1 MILTSRHRRI
11 ERVCYTMREY
21 AFFPLRNSKYL
32 RVARERAISLE
43 AIRPSMPPTDQRP
56 TVYTTGI
63 GRIPLCKRCRLPQTQ
78 CHCQASHAPDNV
90 PRDGFVRIARDR
102 KGRAGKTMT
111 VVHGVADDAATLA
124 DVSQQLKRLCGAGGA
139 VKDLEIQ
146 IQGDHRDKIEAW
158 LVQHGY
164 KVKRVGG

>member
-1 MILTSRHRRI
+1 M
-11 ERVCYTMREY
+11 
-21 AFFPLRNSKYL
+21 
-32 RVARERAISLE
+32 
-43 AIRPSMPPTDQRP
+43 PSTDQRP

-63 GRIPLCKRCRLPQTQ
+63 GRIPLCKHCRLPQTQ
-78 CHCQASHAPDNV
+78 CRCQEIRAPVNA

-111 VVHGVADDAATLA
+111 IIQGVTEDAVALA
-124 DVSQQLKRLCGAGGA
+124 DVTHKLKRLCGAGGA

-158 LVQHGY
+158 LAQQGY